1 MSEEY
6 HPEVIVTITPNKVSK
21 GQFIAIQGVI
31 QDRYTKV
38 PLSYDNIY
46 LDIIDE
52 DGVEAWPLSTVELDS
67 ASISKLISTSEL
79 KEGKTYT
86 VRVSPS
92 RKLSPSGSAQFHI
105 DRDLIP
111 LALLVPGAM
120 LIPHLLTSYTDSTVK
135 EKDES
140 HVIISDP
147 IPLKI
152 AWLIYKTQLDTKVC
166 KICEPNEGLRFRPD
180 DPDLIKIPEDTHPR
194 CRCHYNIISEQEEQE
209 IYQANLAKWYY
220 MNLQQDRYT
229 STAVAAAFFV
239 ANR

>member
-1 MSEEY
+1 MTDY
-6 HPEVIVTITPNKVSK
+6 HPEVIVTITPNKVHK
-21 GQFIAIQGVI
+21 GQFIAIQGII

-38 PLSYDNIY
+38 PMTFDNIY

-52 DGVEAWPLSTVELDS
+52 DGIEAWPLSTVELES

-111 LALLVPGAM
+111 LALLVPGSM
-120 LIPHLLTSYTDSTVK
+120 LIPHLLLSKPSDTVK

-140 HVIISDP
+140 HVIGPDYPP
-147 IPLKI
+147 IKI

-180 DPDLIKIPEDTHPR
+180 DPNLIKIPEDTRPR
-194 CRCHYNIISEQEEQE
+194 CRCHYNIISEAEEQE

-220 MNLQQDRYT
+220 MRLQSDSYT
-229 STAVAAAFFV
+229 STAVAAAYSMF
-239 ANR
+239 NR